1 MHYLFKVFVH
11 NPHGRKWDGATGADS
26 RMTLAKSTLDTDIN
40 MLNINQAVSAIQAG
54 QLNADSDH
62 DVLVVGTQ
70 TNLLAYDVEN
80 NSDLFY
86 KDVSTDALKSSK
98 SILWTRSRF
107 FLSLPP
113 SPAFSPSLSLSF
125 SLSLSL
131 SLSSTVIGCDLF
143 LQWIFCAQMLGYCGF
158 DSIFIFADSRWI
170 QFCMC
175 RKIRLYKG
183 STSNR
188 RGKLF
193 HSRLQLPR
201 HRLFL
206 DSKELLTFIIPFKC
220 IFSEEVDKVLLFA

>member
-1 MHYLFKVFVH
+1 MFKVFVH

-98 SILWTRSRF
+98 SIL
-107 FLSLPP
+107 
-113 SPAFSPSLSLSF
+113 
-125 SLSLSL
+125 
-131 SLSSTVIGCDLF
+131 
-143 LQWIFCAQMLGYCGF
+143 
-158 DSIFIFADSRWI
+158 
-170 QFCMC
+170 
-175 RKIRLYKG
+175 
-183 STSNR
+183 
-188 RGKLF
+188 
-193 HSRLQLPR
+193 
-201 HRLFL
+201 
-206 DSKELLTFIIPFKC
+206 
-220 IFSEEVDKVLLFA
+220 